1 MAHLQRI
8 TERLSSM
15 ESLQVQTL
23 RKLEGIDY
31 RLEKPLHYLHSKSK
45 LISSFDISLTRV
57 EIQMQ
62 ERGETVRNLA
72 ADTSRRLQQLESDV
86 GRIET
91 LLDVVRD
98 ESTAIRAGQTELKH
112 ILTQSGGGQ
121 APARN
126 IKSINKLLKHIISNG
141 IAR

>member
-1 MAHLQRI
+1 
-8 TERLSSM
+8 
-15 ESLQVQTL
+15 
-23 RKLEGIDY
+23 
-31 RLEKPLHYLHSKSK
+31 
-45 LISSFDISLTRV
+45 
-57 EIQMQ
+57 MQ

>member
-1 MAHLQRI
+1 
-8 TERLSSM
+8 
-15 ESLQVQTL
+15 
-23 RKLEGIDY
+23 
-31 RLEKPLHYLHSKSK
+31 
-45 LISSFDISLTRV
+45 
-57 EIQMQ
+57 MQ

-126 IKSINKLLKHIISNG
+126 IKSIKTLLKYSISNG
-141 IAR
+141 IARLCNRLVNCNLVVESDVPAPRLQVLLAGMNSLRATTNGLKDELILVSKNVSALTNLTK